1 MKVVFALAVF
11 AAAAFMLYGW
21 GWAARRILRAEAALW
36 SATAAAGMAAVVFIG
51 GLLNLARIAF
61 PWALGC
67 LAAAG
72 IALGV
77 VALLKERPR
86 KFEVSALAWFIVP
99 VAVLIFTIVTQ
110 VPPRAYNFHD
120 DFQKYFGHPVR
131 MLETGTVFGS
141 PLNDIGVDTLGGQ
154 AFLDGFAVAF
164 FPIQYINGVGA
175 ALALFLCMML
185 ASQFKNIVATLSVIF
200 INPQYVNI
208 SALYTGSFLMMAVMV
223 EDGASAA
230 ITGLLYA
237 ALTSLKGT
245 FALFVALHLAAAV
258 FVRGAKWTLK
268 AAAFAALFLAP
279 WILVHAPHYVEVFK
293 SVAPEIVDHGVRPAE
308 SFNMFSTQPLDYG
321 STPLD
326 YTGLMIAVG
335 SCGLMMATLKRKV
348 DMIAAAC
355 FAVIAAYLVLVYISG
370 PRYAGY
376 AQAIRYF
383 TPFAIG
389 VAPVA
394 FGAASLAF
402 SRSAEY
408 RWIPLVVA
416 AVSVLAFTPSLRD
429 RAEQAVHSRS
439 VLAFSWLAPDAGYL
453 EYNRQVL
460 YGDVRQRI
468 AAAQA
473 KIPAGDE
480 VVAWINAPFYLD
492 YARNRVVDVEPGQG
506 LVAPWSVMP
515 AGARY
520 FMWEYRGYANLEEAD
535 YLEVMAEGPDVL
547 RHVAAAR
554 LNLTNQLKEIM
565 QHSEKLYDDGGIV
578 VFRR

>member
-1 MKVVFALAVF
+1 MTVVFALAVF

-21 GWAARRILRAEAALW
+21 GWAARRILREKSAAW
-36 SATAAAGMAAVVFIG
+36 PTTAAAGMAAVVFMG
-51 GLLNLARIAF
+51 GLLNLARIAY
-61 PWALGC
+61 PWPLGC
-67 LAAAG
+67 VAAAG
-72 IALGV
+72 IVLGV
-77 VALLKERPR
+77 VAVAKDRPG
-86 KFEVSALAWFIVP
+86 KFEVTALAWFIVP

-141 PLNDIGVDTLGGQ
+141 PLNDMGVDTLGGQ

-164 FPIQYINGVGA
+164 FPIQYINGVDA

-208 SALYTGSFLMMAVMV
+208 SSLYTGSFLMMAVIV
-223 EDGASAA
+223 DEGTGAA

-237 ALTSLKGT
+237 ALAALKGT

-258 FVRGAKWTLK
+258 FARGAKWTLR
-268 AAAFAALFLAP
+268 ASAFAALFLAP
-279 WILVHAPHYVEVFK
+279 WILVHAPHYLEVFK
-293 SVAPEIVDHGVRPAE
+293 GAAPEFADHGVRPAE
-308 SFNMFSTQPLDYG
+308 SFNLFSTQPLDYG

-335 SCGLMMATLKRKV
+335 SCGLMLAMLKRKV
-348 DMIAAAC
+348 DITAAAC
-355 FAVIAAYLVLVYISG
+355 FAAIAAYLIMVYVSG

-389 VAPVA
+389 VAPVT

-402 SRSAEY
+402 SRSTEY
-408 RWIPLVVA
+408 RWFPLVVA
-416 AVSVLAFTPSLRD
+416 AVPVLMFAPSLRD
-429 RAEQAVHSRS
+429 RAEQALHSGS
-439 VLAFSWLAPDAGYL
+439 VLAFSWLAPDADYL

-460 YGDVRQRI
+460 YGDVRQRV

-473 KIPAGDE
+473 KVPAGDE

-492 YARNRVVDVEPGQG
+492 YARNRIVDVEPGQG

-515 AGARY
+515 VEVRY
-520 FMWEYRGYANLEEAD
+520 FMWEYRGYANMEEAD

-554 LNLTNQLKEIM
+554 LKLTRQLNEIM
-565 QHSEKLYDDGGIV
+565 EHSEKLYDDGEIA